1 MSELKTMIEQSVM
14 RLFDDQIDR
23 DFMVAVE
30 ENGFP
35 HEFWQTIEELG
46 IDRVLASEANG
57 GMDGTWSDCY
67 SVIRACGLHGVPLPI
82 PEAIACHW
90 IMSEAGLDNRDGV
103 PAVLVNSLPPADDA
117 AFIDAPAQAVPWG
130 RDANYF
136 VGLQENANGVDAVLI
151 ESSEA
156 AINQDQNL
164 AGDPRDLVSFSKAN
178 VAARAPVGLPADTL
192 RWVMAMM
199 RSAQI
204 AGAGSACLKLGL
216 DYTSERE
223 QFGRPLARFQAIQ
236 HHLANMSGELAT
248 VEAMSASAFESM
260 TKIGL
265 GTAGES
271 KTRFDIAASKCRAS
285 DAVEPITKIGHQV
298 HGAIG
303 FTYEYGLH
311 FLTRRLWSWRAEF
324 GGSGEWARYLG
335 QIAVTSTGDGIWQ
348 VITG

>member
-1 MSELKTMIEQSVM
+1 MSELKAMIEQSVM
-14 RLFDDQIDR
+14 RLFEDQIDR

-30 ENGFP
+30 EQGFP
-35 HEFWQTIEELG
+35 HEFWRTIEELG
-46 IDRVLASEANG
+46 IDRILAGEESG
-57 GMDGTWSDCY
+57 GMNGTWRDCY
-67 SVIRACGLHGVPLPI
+67 PVIRACGLYGVPLPI
-82 PEAIACHW
+82 PEVIASHW
-90 IMSEAGLDNRDGV
+90 LMHAAGIGSRDGL
-103 PAVLVNSLPPADDA
+103 PAVLVDSLPAADDHEE
-117 AFIDAPAQAVPWG
+117 IHAPAQRVPWG
-130 RDANYF
+130 REAAYF
-136 VGLQENANGVDAVLI
+136 VGLQPSANGVDVVLLDRT
-151 ESSEA
+151 EA
-156 AINQDQNL
+156 TINTDQNL
-164 AGDPRDLVSFSKAN
+164 AYDPRDSVSFSKAK
-178 VAARAPVGLPADTL
+178 VAARAPVKLPADAL

-260 TKIGL
+260 DQNGL
-265 GTAGES
+265 GSADENTT
-271 KTRFDIAASKCRAS
+271 KFDIAAAKCRAS
-285 DAVEPITKIGHQV
+285 DAVEPLTKIGHQV

-335 QIAVTSTGDGIWQ
+335 KVAVTAGGDGIWA
-348 VITG
+348 VITE